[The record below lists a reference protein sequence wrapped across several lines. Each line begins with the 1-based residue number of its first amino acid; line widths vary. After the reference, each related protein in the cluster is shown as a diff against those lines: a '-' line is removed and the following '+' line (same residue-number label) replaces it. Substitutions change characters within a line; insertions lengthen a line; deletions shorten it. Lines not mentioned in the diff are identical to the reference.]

1 MRLRRTLRNAVLDLR
16 YGRPLAGTIRTRYG
30 HLGAFHVTN
39 SQYEDL
45 PVLFAAAG
53 LAPEDFVVDV
63 GCGKGRVLNWLL
75 RRHPENRLVG
85 IELDPEVCAKT
96 RHRLRRRANVT
107 VLCGDAT
114 ELLPPDGTVFYLFNP
129 FDERVLRRFAD
140 AIADRTTFERVRVV
154 YYHCKYVDVFRDDP
168 RFAVEEIS
176 LPSRSQPSALIRAA
190 GVPPARST

>member
-1 MRLRRTLRNAVLDLR
+1 MRVWRALRNTALDLQ

-45 PVLFAAAG
+45 PVLFAAAA
-53 LAPEDFVVDV
+53 LTPEDVVVDV

-75 RRHPENRLVG
+75 RHHPDNRLVG
-85 IELDPEVCAKT
+85 IELDAEVCART
-96 RHRLRRRANVT
+96 QHRLRRRDNVT

-114 ELLPPDGTVFYLFNP
+114 ELLPADGTVFYLFNP

-140 AIADRTTFERVRVV
+140 VLLERTVPTRMRVV
-154 YYHCKYVDVFRDDP
+154 YYHSKFLDVFHADP
-168 RFAVEEIS
+168 RFGVEEIT
-176 LPSRSQPSALIRAA
+176 LPSRSQPSALIRVA
-190 GVPPARST
+190 GAPGSPST